1 MNLDDRIREELRANS
16 QWTASTEELWQR
28 ISSQLQPNPKR
39 SRQPLWLG
47 TAAAAELVLVIV
59 FQAVWTP
66 QPPPLPE
73 AEEAVTMRML
83 TAVLPPSGPQ
93 LVQTGEVVEL
103 TFDAHL
109 SRQGAPA
116 PPRQKIR
123 QEGDAEEVLEM
134 ERGLSGGELVE
145 TRLLTV
151 QAPEEPGSYRLVVR
165 GSVEEQGQLLEI
177 YGEKSIGVAAAEG
190 SGS

>member
-1 MNLDDRIREELRANS
+1 MNLDERIREALRANS
-16 QWTASTEELWQR
+16 QWPGSPDELWQR
-28 ISSQLQPNPKR
+28 ISSQLQPKPKR

-47 TAAAAELVLVIV
+47 TAAAAVLVLVFV
-59 FQAVWTP
+59 FQAVWNP

-73 AEEAVTMRML
+73 AEEAVPMRML

-93 LVQTGEVVEL
+93 LVQPGEVVEL
-103 TFDAHL
+103 TLDAHL
-109 SRQGAPA
+109 SSQGAPA
-116 PPRQKIR
+116 PPRLEIW
-123 QEGDAEEVLEM
+123 QEGDAEEVLVM

-165 GSVEEQGQLLEI
+165 GTVEEQGQLLEI
-177 YGEKSIGVAAAEG
+177 YGEKSIVVAAAEG
-190 SGS
+190 S